1 MYNIEKAKEDDL
13 EEYHKII
20 LSRCKWFEDNK
31 INQWKIHSYPV
42 RFDVSYFKKQMKE
55 NKLFIAKKDG
65 VVVGGFLLK
74 ENDYHYWSD
83 CDNVKAYYIHHFV
96 AKIGENGLGKIMID
110 FAQKEAKKN
119 KKEYLRLDCVSDNKK
134 LNNYYQKLNFENV
147 GSIQIKNWSENLWQ
161 IKL

>member
-1 MYNIEKAKEDDL
+1 
-13 EEYHKII
+13 
-20 LSRCKWFEDNK
+20 
-31 INQWKIHSYPV
+31 
-42 RFDVSYFKKQMKE
+42 
-55 NKLFIAKKDG
+55 
-65 VVVGGFLLK
+65 
-74 ENDYHYWSD
+74 
-83 CDNVKAYYIHHFV
+83 
-96 AKIGENGLGKIMID
+96 MID

>member
-1 MYNIEKAKEDDL
+1 M
-13 EEYHKII
+13 
-20 LSRCKWFEDNK
+20 
-31 INQWKIHSYPV
+31 
-42 RFDVSYFKKQMKE
+42 
-55 NKLFIAKKDG
+55 
-65 VVVGGFLLK
+65 LK
-74 ENDYHYWSD
+74 EKDYDYWSD

-147 GSIQIKNWSENLWQ
+147 GSIQIKNWSEDLWQ

>member
-20 LSRCKWFEDNK
+20 ISRCKWFEDNK

-55 NKLFIAKKDG
+55 NKLFVAKKDG

-74 ENDYHYWSD
+74 EKDYDYWSD

-134 LNNYYQKLNFENV
+134 LNNYYQKLNFENI